1 MSVIALRHM
10 RADLDPTV
18 SCLATQTSY
27 VLEAKE
33 ETWVASSTSCFCPRR
48 PRKAY
53 F

>member
-18 SCLATQTSY
+18 SCLATQISY